1 MSPLDDGFRRRTAK
15 VFEDWHDAIAVA
27 LRQGQKLGLVRS
39 DVDAG
44 ETATFPIGAY
54 EGIIIFSKEFSR
66 CTGAASRAK
75 KRDPSFGVVSRE
87 TRRD

>member
-54 EGIIIFSKEFSR
+54 ESIIIFSKRILKMYRCCKQGKKARSVFSSHFA
-66 CTGAASRAK
+66 GDAA
-75 KRDPSFGVVSRE
+75 
-87 TRRD
+87 